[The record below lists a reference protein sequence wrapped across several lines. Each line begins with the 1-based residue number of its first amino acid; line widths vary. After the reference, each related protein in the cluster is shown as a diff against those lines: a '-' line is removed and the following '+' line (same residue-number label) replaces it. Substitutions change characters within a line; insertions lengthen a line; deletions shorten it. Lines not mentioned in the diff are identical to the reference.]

1 MQFLL
6 RRILLTIPVLM
17 GVTLLTFA
25 IVKLTPGDPVILML
39 GNSATPGR
47 VAEVRAQLGL
57 DDPLITQYG
66 RYLSRVIVGDLGTSI
81 RSKRPVLDE
90 IVERLPKTLE
100 LAIGASIVAALFGIP
115 FGIPFGIWAAASRR
129 RWLGSTLMSMS
140 IVGMSIPNFWLA
152 VIALIVFGVNLRW
165 ISVTGSETLGSLVLA
180 ALCLGI
186 GEAAVLS
193 RLTYSSVREAL
204 LADYIRTAHAKGLGR
219 QIVLWR
225 HALRNALIPLMTQ
238 LGLLFGSL
246 MGGSLFIEAVF
257 ARSGLGRYAINAIAT
272 RDLPQIQ
279 GMVLFAAVIYVIVN
293 LLVDLAYTWADP
305 RLRYG

>member
-6 RRILLTIPVLM
+6 RRILLTIPVLL

-39 GNSATPGR
+39 GNSATPER

-57 DDPLITQYG
+57 DDPLITQYS
-66 RYLSRVIVGDLGTSI
+66 RYLSRLMAGDLGTSI

-90 IVERLPKTLE
+90 ILERLPSTLE
-100 LAIGASIVAALFGIP
+100 LAVGALVVAALL
-115 FGIPFGIWAAASRR
+115 GIPFGIWAAASRR
-129 RWLGSTLMSMS
+129 RWLGSALMSTTV
-140 IVGMSIPNFWLA
+140 VGMSIPNFWLA

-165 ISVTGSETLGSLVLA
+165 VSVTGGDTLSGLVLA

-186 GEAAVLS
+186 GEAAILS
-193 RLTYSSVREAL
+193 RLTYSSVREVL
-204 LADYIRTAHAKGLGR
+204 LADYIRTANAKGLAR
-219 QIVLWR
+219 QTVLWR
-225 HALRNALIPLMTQ
+225 HALRNALIPITTQ
-238 LGLLFGSL
+238 LGLLFGGL

-257 ARSGLGRYAINAIAT
+257 ARSGLGRYAINAIAA

-305 RLRYG
+305 RLRYA